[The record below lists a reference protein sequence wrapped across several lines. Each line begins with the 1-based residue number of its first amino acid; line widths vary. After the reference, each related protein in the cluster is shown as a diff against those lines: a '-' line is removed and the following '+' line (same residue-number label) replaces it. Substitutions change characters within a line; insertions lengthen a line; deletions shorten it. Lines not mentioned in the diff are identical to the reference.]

1 MLPKIDNQNPLS
13 VISET
18 TAIILAGGMGTRLKS
33 VVADRPK
40 PLALVAGR
48 PFIEYLLLQ
57 LSNSGIQQVII
68 STGYLGD
75 QIREQFGATYCSL
88 SLLYSQESK
97 PLGTAG
103 ALRHALHLVSSQ
115 EVLVL
120 NGDSYCD
127 IDFAKLLEN
136 HRSTGAMVTIA
147 TVSVPDVSRYGSV
160 TTTHDGLV
168 TNFEEKGIHAGVGF
182 INAGV
187 YAIDKSLLDK
197 LDPDKMI
204 SLEKEVFPMYVAQP
218 IYAYAATGTFIDIG
232 VPEDYQRA
240 QNLFQCTA
248 REQLGDE

>member
-1 MLPKIDNQNPLS
+1 MSPDYSNL
-13 VISET
+13 SET
-18 TAIILAGGMGTRLKS
+18 PAIILAGGMGTRLKS
-33 VVADRPK
+33 IVADRPK

-48 PFIEYLLLQ
+48 PFIEYLFLQ
-57 LSNSGIQQVII
+57 LINSDIKQVII
-68 STGYLGD
+68 STGYLGA
-75 QIREQFGATYCSL
+75 QIREQFGATYGSL

-103 ALRHALHLVSSQ
+103 ALRHALHLVTSQ

-136 HRSTGAMVTIA
+136 HRAKGALVTIA

-160 TTTHDGLV
+160 TTTHGGLV
-168 TNFEEKGIHAGVGF
+168 TNFEEKGINAGVGF

-197 LDPDKMI
+197 LDPDVMI
-204 SLEKEVFPMYVAQP
+204 SLERDVFPMYVIQSV
-218 IYAYAATGTFIDIG
+218 YAYATTGMFIDIG
-232 VPEDYQRA
+232 VPEDYLRA
-240 QNLFQCTA
+240 QNLFQCIA